1 MLKQLVHATGVPAP
15 EKIKSRQQKTDR
27 RRCRKVD
34 AIAYGDLTPAEQI
47 CAADAGAGDPFKVG
61 RESDRSRRSEI
72 RC

>member
-1 MLKQLVHATGVPAP
+1 MRPGFRPPKKSSRGSKKQTGGVAV
-15 EKIKSRQQKTDR
+15 KI
-27 RRCRKVD
+27 D

-61 RESDRSRRSEI
+61 RESDRSRRGEI